1 MNNFQHDLISL
12 LVNQKKYDAITEF
25 CHSKYP
31 DEKDVVVSEYS
42 GADIRLFNGSDGS
55 INILCPKEMS
65 TIQESA
71 VTKAIENGTI
81 FDDAETVDNTAKY
94 LELTSL
100 PYNAII
106 NNGKEIPKHMH
117 VAIGGVIGNMNDEG
131 RCEVDDASL
140 RNGYQCMRDMM
151 DADTSDEQSV
161 NKIVDNYL
169 GNPDHMSL
177 HKKLRYD
184 IGDLH
189 DEIES
194 IKDINPE
201 DCITDEDCCES
212 FDEYDMDEIETES
225 YICDDIEYYFDEVT
239 GESYYDISPDDIFY
253 QEGVIS
259 MVKSLKKLDYD
270 PKTKTIITDIPLP
283 GSKNGEKVRAN
294 IKFADSVALS
304 RGTCVTWD
312 TDMDGNPKPSTCVI
326 HVAPRDMLGK
336 EADFIETVKHEE
348 GHMAVRYNPGAF
360 KKDFLRAHKAVDRNL
375 EKLGKNWHGLSAE
388 EYVAD
393 LYAVKHS
400 GYKGAVLKGFLTKMK
415 VRYNKQ
421 YKMLMSQLNA
431 IYKSGMT
438 LRHKIYHTQISDK
451 EYDKLIKEFIKNNTK
466 LSDKIDSMIKSIDEL
481 IEMAKVGREYQKEM
495 TEEFLSKDRPDVEKV
510 LRKDKALKMNIK
522 VKIQGFKEI
531 LKSKC
536 DEKKFM
542 SYLDFIK
549 SSTDEQCELM
559 KACIREMNLRISF
572 IDTYMKKD
580 GFVEYYQDEYSVED
594 ISENTNV
601 YQEGFLSK
609 KPKKLKPIPRDIVPY
624 ITVEM
629 NAIRDSNDQAMLSGY
644 TCSKLELVDFYLNVI
659 DTNDERYIVPH
670 TRQYLVQLQ
679 NDLNRLLTQILRIK
693 PINKSDRVWQVN
705 VNYPENWRG

>member
-25 CHSKYP
+25 CHSAYP
-31 DEKDVVVSEYS
+31 DEKDVIVSEYC
-42 GADIRLFNGSDGS
+42 GADIRLFTGSDGS

-81 FDDAETVDNTAKY
+81 FDDAESVDNTAKY

-194 IKDINPE
+194 IQDINPE
-201 DCITDEDCCES
+201 DVITDEDCCES

-225 YICDDIEYYFDEVT
+225 YVYDEEYDFYDDEI
-239 GESYYDISPDDIFY
+239 I
-253 QEGVIS
+253 QEGKTPNYIRN
-259 MVKSLKKLDYD
+259 LKKLDYD
-270 PKTKTIITDIPLP
+270 PETNTILSNIPIPGGKPGERKRVKMMIDDDI
-283 GSKNGEKVRAN
+283 SK
-294 IKFADSVALS
+294 
-304 RGTCVTWD
+304 
-312 TDMDGNPKPSTCVI
+312 
-326 HVAPRDMLGK
+326 
-336 EADFIETVKHEE
+336 
-348 GHMAVRYNPGAF
+348 
-360 KKDFLRAHKAVDRNL
+360 
-375 EKLGKNWHGLSAE
+375 
-388 EYVAD
+388 
-393 LYAVKHS
+393 
-400 GYKGAVLKGFLTKMK
+400 
-415 VRYNKQ
+415 
-421 YKMLMSQLNA
+421 
-431 IYKSGMT
+431 KSGACIT
-438 LRHKIYHTQISDK
+438 
-451 EYDKLIKEFIKNNTK
+451 YDKY
-466 LSDKIDSMIKSIDEL
+466 SDGKIVPDSE
-481 IEMAKVGREYQKEM
+481 
-495 TEEFLSKDRPDVEKV
+495 V
-510 LRKDKALKMNIK
+510 LHIPRR
-522 VKIQGFKEI
+522 I
-531 LKSKC
+531 LKSKGFNAMFTVGHELGHVIYAYYPNSQMVKKSSELARQHIKENE
-536 DEKKFM
+536 DKLLKENNHERSPEEFGADGLSTYGRKRSKGKRKVGFSGVSKQSAIRALSSMMTKYSDGYVKNKKIANQEIKKLNIIIKNVESKRQRLDSTTLKQIDMIYTTLSNTMNKLKEENDRLQKERAKIYDKIWDIDLDLSEEETTNKLNELNEQLKPIEINMIDIIDNIQEIKKQLKTHNAKYPTMHIIEKSKDTIH
-542 SYLDFIK
+542 YYKDFIQRYEYVGK
-549 SSTDEQCELM
+549 MRADFIRKYIKEYSTD
-559 KACIREMNLRISF
+559 IP
-572 IDTYMKKD
+572 
-580 GFVEYYQDEYSVED
+580 
-594 ISENTNV
+594 ENTNI

-629 NAIRDSNDQAMLSGY
+629 NAIRDSNDQAMLSGC
-644 TCSKLELVDFYLNVI
+644 TCSKLEFVYFYLNVS

>member
-25 CHSKYP
+25 CHSAYP
-31 DEKDVVVSEYS
+31 DEKDVVVSEYC
-42 GADIRLFNGSDGS
+42 GADIRLFTGSDGS

-81 FDDAETVDNTAKY
+81 FDDVETVDNTAKY

-106 NNGKEIPKHMH
+106 NSEKEIPKHMH

-151 DADTSDEQSV
+151 DADTADEQSV

-225 YICDDIEYYFDEVT
+225 YMYDEDGNPYIIYECDASDIEMIMEAN
-239 GESYYDISPDDIFY
+239 EAS
-253 QEGVIS
+253 
-259 MVKSLKKLDYD
+259 KKLRRDSRDFINDAYTPAEIKKMSAKQRNRVKKFLKDNDYD
-270 PKTKTIITDIPLP
+270 PKTQTIKTDIIDDKT
-283 GSKNGEKVRAN
+283 GKNVR
-294 IKFADSVALS
+294 IKFNTKFKGNQADQIKMM
-304 RGTCVTWD
+304 GD
-312 TDMDGNPKPSTCVI
+312 NPNDPMAYTSLRSAGEDEDAITIGKSLLKRKPVVSNGV
-326 HVAPRDMLGK
+326 L
-336 EADFIETVKHEE
+336 KHEE
-348 GHMAVRYNPGAF
+348 GHVDYRDYHPDKYKRDTRHAKKLIKQTKEPIHEHGQNP
-360 KKDFLRAHKAVDRNL
+360 
-375 EKLGKNWHGLSAE
+375 E
-388 EYVAD
+388 EYVVD
-393 LYAVKHS
+393 LYSERHNKYAKKYPNKALRTLLSKDVAMFKRNRDTLKKYADQIKKNMDGLDIDDVYDIINS
-400 GYKGAVLKGFLTKMK
+400 IIEGQESAIDMYKDIPAAQSQVEIMKKSLSELKQF
-415 VRYNKQ
+415 
-421 YKMLMSQLNA
+421 
-431 IYKSGMT
+431 
-438 LRHKIYHTQISDK
+438 K
-451 EYDKLIKEFIKNNTK
+451 EK
-466 LSDKIDSMIKSIDEL
+466 LSKIDKSAVNGEYTKFQVNQIATMLNDAIKSIDNEVRL
-481 IEMAKVGREYQKEM
+481 RMRFINKNIVREYA
-495 TEEFLSKDRPDVEKV
+495 TEE
-510 LRKDKALKMNIK
+510 
-522 VKIQGFKEI
+522 
-531 LKSKC
+531 
-536 DEKKFM
+536 
-542 SYLDFIK
+542 Y
-549 SSTDEQCELM
+549 
-559 KACIREMNLRISF
+559 
-572 IDTYMKKD
+572 
-580 GFVEYYQDEYSVED
+580 D
-594 ISENTNV
+594 IPENTDV

-679 NDLNRLLTQILRIK
+679 SDLNRLLTQILRIK

>member
-25 CHSKYP
+25 CHSAYP
-31 DEKDVVVSEYS
+31 DEKDVVVSEYC
-42 GADIRLFNGSDGS
+42 GADIRLFTGSDGS

-81 FDDAETVDNTAKY
+81 FDDVETVDNTAKY

-106 NNGKEIPKHMH
+106 NSGREIPKHMH

-151 DADTSDEQSV
+151 NADTSDGQSV

-184 IGDLH
+184 IGNLH

-225 YICDDIEYYFDEVT
+225 YMYDEYY
-239 GESYYDISPDDIFY
+239 DDLII
-253 QEGVIS
+253 QEGKTPNYVRN
-259 MVKSLKKLDYD
+259 LKHLDYD
-270 PKTKTIITDIPLP
+270 PKTETILSNIPLP
-283 GSKNGEKVRAN
+283 GGKPGERVRVKMIIDDKVSKESG
-294 IKFADSVALS
+294 S
-304 RGTCVTWD
+304 CVTFD
-312 TDMDGNPKPSTCVI
+312 KDSKGNIISGSEVLHI
-326 HVAPRDMLGK
+326 PR
-336 EADFIETVKHEE
+336 
-348 GHMAVRYNPGAF
+348 R
-360 KKDFLRAHKAVDRNL
+360 
-375 EKLGKNWHGLSAE
+375 
-388 EYVAD
+388 
-393 LYAVKHS
+393 
-400 GYKGAVLKGFLTKMK
+400 
-415 VRYNKQ
+415 
-421 YKMLMSQLNA
+421 
-431 IYKSGMT
+431 
-438 LRHKIYHTQISDK
+438 
-451 EYDKLIKEFIKNNTK
+451 
-466 LSDKIDSMIKSIDEL
+466 
-481 IEMAKVGREYQKEM
+481 
-495 TEEFLSKDRPDVEKV
+495 
-510 LRKDKALKMNIK
+510 
-522 VKIQGFKEI
+522 I
-531 LKSKC
+531 LKSKGFNAMSTVGHELGHVMYQYYPNSSYVTQVSKIANKHIQENE
-536 DEKKFM
+536 DKLLEENDHERDLEEFGAGGFSTFGRKKSKGKRKVGFSGVSKQSLMKSLSIMKKYSDGYTKNKKFANQEIKKLNRIIKNAE
-542 SYLDFIK
+542 SKRQKLDPITLK
-549 SSTDEQCELM
+549 QIDETYQELLT
-559 KACIREMNLRISF
+559 NLRSLKTTQNMLEREIEKISE
-572 IDTYMKKD
+572 DTYDISLPKEELFKRIDDMYHQIAPITKELENIELEITKTKQELKEYDVKHPTVNVIEKAKRDIEWIKD
-580 GFVEYYQDEYSVED
+580 VLKRDEYSAKMRADFIRKYIKEYSTD
-594 ISENTNV
+594 IPENTDV

-670 TRQYLVQLQ
+670 ARQYLVQLQ

>member
-25 CHSKYP
+25 CHSAYP
-31 DEKDVVVSEYS
+31 DEKDVVVSEYC
-42 GADIRLFNGSDGS
+42 GADIRLFTGSDGS

-81 FDDAETVDNTAKY
+81 FDDVETVDNTAKY

-106 NNGKEIPKHMH
+106 NSGREIPKHMH

-151 DADTSDEQSV
+151 DADTSDGQSV

-184 IGDLH
+184 IGNLH

-201 DCITDEDCCES
+201 DTITDEDCCES

-225 YICDDIEYYFDEVT
+225 YMYDEEYDDE
-239 GESYYDISPDDIFY
+239 IF
-253 QEGVIS
+253 QEGKTPNYIRN
-259 MVKSLKKLDYD
+259 LKKLDYD
-270 PKTKTIITDIPLP
+270 PETGTILSNVPIPGGKPGERIRVKMMIDDEDSKKYGACVTFESDERGNKIPESAVLHIPRKYLKSKGYNAMFSIGHELGHVRYAYNPNTKGNNIALKYITKNENELNRNNQHERDPEEFVADAFATVGHRKSKGKRKVGFSGVSKQSAIKALSSMITKYSNSYTKNKKIANQEIKKMKMIISGIESKRQHMNQSTVKTLNETYTKLTNALDSFSKNNKQLEEARDKLFIQSFSIDPEDTKQSHEIDKQIKSIETDISDLMNKIKQAQNELKEYNDKYPDNAIIKSAKENIKYYKDYLKRSEYIGKMRADFIRKYVKEYSTDIP
-283 GSKNGEKVRAN
+283 
-294 IKFADSVALS
+294 
-304 RGTCVTWD
+304 
-312 TDMDGNPKPSTCVI
+312 
-326 HVAPRDMLGK
+326 
-336 EADFIETVKHEE
+336 
-348 GHMAVRYNPGAF
+348 
-360 KKDFLRAHKAVDRNL
+360 
-375 EKLGKNWHGLSAE
+375 
-388 EYVAD
+388 
-393 LYAVKHS
+393 
-400 GYKGAVLKGFLTKMK
+400 
-415 VRYNKQ
+415 
-421 YKMLMSQLNA
+421 
-431 IYKSGMT
+431 
-438 LRHKIYHTQISDK
+438 
-451 EYDKLIKEFIKNNTK
+451 
-466 LSDKIDSMIKSIDEL
+466 
-481 IEMAKVGREYQKEM
+481 
-495 TEEFLSKDRPDVEKV
+495 
-510 LRKDKALKMNIK
+510 
-522 VKIQGFKEI
+522 
-531 LKSKC
+531 
-536 DEKKFM
+536 
-542 SYLDFIK
+542 
-549 SSTDEQCELM
+549 
-559 KACIREMNLRISF
+559 
-572 IDTYMKKD
+572 
-580 GFVEYYQDEYSVED
+580 
-594 ISENTNV
+594 ENTNI

>member
-25 CHSKYP
+25 CHSAYP
-31 DEKDVVVSEYS
+31 DEKDVVVSEYC
-42 GADIRLFNGSDGS
+42 GADIRLFTGSDGS

-81 FDDAETVDNTAKY
+81 FDDAESVDNTAKY

-184 IGDLH
+184 IGNLH

-225 YICDDIEYYFDEVT
+225 YVYDEDGNPYIIYECDASDIEMIMEAN
-239 GESYYDISPDDIFY
+239 EAS
-253 QEGVIS
+253 
-259 MVKSLKKLDYD
+259 KKLRRDSRDFINDAYTPAEIKKMSAKQRNRVKKFLKDNDYD
-270 PKTKTIITDIPLP
+270 PKTQTIKTDIIDDKT
-283 GSKNGEKVRAN
+283 GKNVR
-294 IKFADSVALS
+294 IKFNTKFKGDQADEIKMM
-304 RGTCVTWD
+304 GD
-312 TDMDGNPKPSTCVI
+312 NPNDPMAYTSFRSSGEDEDAITIGKSFLKRKPVVSNGI
-326 HVAPRDMLGK
+326 L
-336 EADFIETVKHEE
+336 KHEE
-348 GHMAVRYNPGAF
+348 GHVDYRDYHPDKYKRDTRHAKKLIKQTKEPIHEHGQNP
-360 KKDFLRAHKAVDRNL
+360 
-375 EKLGKNWHGLSAE
+375 E
-388 EYVAD
+388 EYVVD
-393 LYAVKHS
+393 LYGERH
-400 GYKGAVLKGFLTKMK
+400 
-415 VRYNKQ
+415 NK
-421 YKMLMSQLNA
+421 YAKKYPN
-431 IYKSGMT
+431 KT
-438 LRHKIYHTQISDK
+438 LRALLSKDVATFKRNRDTLKKYADQIKKNLDDMDADEVYNIIDEIIEEQESAIDMYKDIPDAQSQVEIMKKSSSELKQFK
-451 EYDKLIKEFIKNNTK
+451 EK
-466 LSDKIDSMIKSIDEL
+466 LSKIDKSATKGEYTKFQINQVATMLNDVIKSIDNEVRL
-481 IEMAKVGREYQKEM
+481 RMRFINKNIVREYA
-495 TEEFLSKDRPDVEKV
+495 TEE
-510 LRKDKALKMNIK
+510 
-522 VKIQGFKEI
+522 
-531 LKSKC
+531 
-536 DEKKFM
+536 
-542 SYLDFIK
+542 Y
-549 SSTDEQCELM
+549 
-559 KACIREMNLRISF
+559 
-572 IDTYMKKD
+572 
-580 GFVEYYQDEYSVED
+580 D
-594 ISENTNV
+594 IPENADV

>member
-25 CHSKYP
+25 CHSAYP
-31 DEKDVVVSEYS
+31 DEKDVVVSEYC

-81 FDDAETVDNTAKY
+81 FDDAESVDNTAKY

-106 NNGKEIPKHMH
+106 NSGKEIPKHMH

-151 DADTSDEQSV
+151 DADTSDNQSI

-184 IGDLH
+184 IGNLH

-212 FDEYDMDEIETES
+212 FDEYDIDEIETES
-225 YICDDIEYYFDEVT
+225 YMYDEYNDDLI
-239 GESYYDISPDDIFY
+239 I
-253 QEGVIS
+253 QEGKTPNYVRN
-259 MVKSLKKLDYD
+259 LKHLDYD
-270 PKTKTIITDIPLP
+270 PKTETILSNIPLP
-283 GSKNGEKVRAN
+283 GGKPGERVRVKMIIDDKVSKESG
-294 IKFADSVALS
+294 S
-304 RGTCVTWD
+304 CVTFD
-312 TDMDGNPKPSTCVI
+312 KDSKGNIISGSEVLHI
-326 HVAPRDMLGK
+326 PR
-336 EADFIETVKHEE
+336 
-348 GHMAVRYNPGAF
+348 R
-360 KKDFLRAHKAVDRNL
+360 
-375 EKLGKNWHGLSAE
+375 
-388 EYVAD
+388 
-393 LYAVKHS
+393 
-400 GYKGAVLKGFLTKMK
+400 
-415 VRYNKQ
+415 
-421 YKMLMSQLNA
+421 
-431 IYKSGMT
+431 
-438 LRHKIYHTQISDK
+438 
-451 EYDKLIKEFIKNNTK
+451 
-466 LSDKIDSMIKSIDEL
+466 
-481 IEMAKVGREYQKEM
+481 
-495 TEEFLSKDRPDVEKV
+495 
-510 LRKDKALKMNIK
+510 
-522 VKIQGFKEI
+522 I
-531 LKSKC
+531 LKSKGFNAMSTVGHELGHVMYQYYPNSSYVTQVSKIANKHIQENE
-536 DEKKFM
+536 DKLPEENDHERDSEEFGADGFSTFGRKKSKGKRKVGFSGVSKQSLMKSLSIMKKYSDGYTKNKKFANQEIKKLNRIIKNVE
-542 SYLDFIK
+542 SKRQKLDPITLK
-549 SSTDEQCELM
+549 QIDETYQELLT
-559 KACIREMNLRISF
+559 NLRSLKTTQNMLEREIEKISE
-572 IDTYMKKD
+572 DTYDISLPKEELFKRIDDMYHQIAPITKELENIELEITKTKQELKEYDVKHPTVNVIEKAKKD
-580 GFVEYYQDEYSVED
+580 IEWIKDVLKRDEYSAKMRADFIRKYIKEYSTD
-594 ISENTNV
+594 IPENTDV
-601 YQEGFLSK
+601 YQEGLFHK